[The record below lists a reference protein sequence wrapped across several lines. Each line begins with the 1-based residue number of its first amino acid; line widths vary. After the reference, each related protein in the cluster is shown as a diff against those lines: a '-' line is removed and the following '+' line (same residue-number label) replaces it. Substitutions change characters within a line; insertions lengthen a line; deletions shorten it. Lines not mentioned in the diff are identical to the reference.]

1 MVHTTFCLVN
11 ELQRRGSQ
19 SYSTLNTYQQAHDWK
34 SHLMLTLLSWVDFL
48 RPKYCFFENVKG
60 FLQYNLHASQ
70 ASKYIVEGGNDKGGL
85 EFLLLSMALSG
96 AVLTVRGRYQ
106 VRFSLLQA
114 GHYGTPQWRIRFFLV
129 AAKHG
134 YALPNNP
141 EPSHA
146 SFTNTTLARHL
157 GEKVDIT
164 PIRAPSG
171 TAPMKHVSIHDAL
184 SDLLQFDWYVQSLH

>member
-1 MVHTTFCLVN
+1 MKVTHAVEISPSAADTLKRNSPSTVVCNQCSNIVLKYAVKSHAGQRDEVPTHIKSQE
-11 ELQRRGSQ
+11 ELPPPPAQGQIDCIVAGFPCQ

-114 GHYGTPQWRIRFFLV
+114 GHYGTPQWRIR
-129 AAKHG
+129 
-134 YALPNNP
+134 
-141 EPSHA
+141 
-146 SFTNTTLARHL
+146 
-157 GEKVDIT
+157 
-164 PIRAPSG
+164 
-171 TAPMKHVSIHDAL
+171 
-184 SDLLQFDWYVQSLH
+184 